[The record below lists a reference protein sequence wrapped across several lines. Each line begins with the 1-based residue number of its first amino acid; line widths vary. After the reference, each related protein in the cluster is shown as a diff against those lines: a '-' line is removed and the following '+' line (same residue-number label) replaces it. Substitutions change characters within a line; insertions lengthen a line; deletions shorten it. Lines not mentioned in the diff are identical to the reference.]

1 MRNFKCVTLAVLLSS
16 GCSTKESD
24 LCLFGMGSYFESHRD
39 YSNPIYQDER
49 GKELS
54 WQARN
59 ELVKQAD
66 KYAKDSIDEDYVLAE
81 SLCPKLNT
89 TDAIFETIHVDV
101 DVRGK
106 ESNFF
111 TVPFDYTGSQAAA
124 VQLYN
129 NSKKSYT
136 SRMSGDLGGEGIAKM
151 TVQGPCFN
159 NICTEKDLVEFCK
172 TKQRTALSDEK
183 AIEQLK
189 TYYIRDRGINITY
202 PKKNKKIYSC
212 KRPNWLRW

>member
-66 KYAKDSIDEDYVLAE
+66 HRRTSDGCQSMWEASICVRL
-81 SLCPKLNT
+81 
-89 TDAIFETIHVDV
+89 DA
-101 DVRGK
+101 
-106 ESNFF
+106 
-111 TVPFDYTGSQAAA
+111 
-124 VQLYN
+124 
-129 NSKKSYT
+129 
-136 SRMSGDLGGEGIAKM
+136 
-151 TVQGPCFN
+151 
-159 NICTEKDLVEFCK
+159 
-172 TKQRTALSDEK
+172 
-183 AIEQLK
+183 
-189 TYYIRDRGINITY
+189 
-202 PKKNKKIYSC
+202 
-212 KRPNWLRW
+212 